1 MALNINGTTGI
12 SGVDGS
18 ASAPALQGSD
28 SNTGVSFGTD
38 TVNINTGGVT
48 RAIVDSNGNFR
59 TGTITDTSG
68 NNSSTTQQIFEGR
81 AKIWVSFNGTNTAL
95 RDHFGVS
102 SITDEGTGDYS
113 VNFSTAMSSTG
124 YCAVYGSSNWET
136 NNLDSYTTMS
146 DNNASG
152 ARTTGKLRIQAMRM
166 RFDTSTPAFKDP
178 HFCSVAIFGDQ

>member
-1 MALNINGTTGI
+1 MTAKIKLKAASGGGSISINAP
-12 SGVDGS
+12 SS
-18 ASAPALQGSD
+18 AGSD
-28 SNTGVSFGTD
+28 TDLLDTSGNLSLTGNCKV
-38 TVNINTGGVT
+38 
-48 RAIVDSNGNFR
+48 
-59 TGTITDTSG
+59 GTITDTSG

-113 VNFSTAMSSTG
+113 VNFSTAMSSTN

>member
-18 ASAPALQGSD
+18 ASAPALQGTD
-28 SNTGVSFGTD
+28 SNTGINFASD

-68 NNSSTTQQIFEGR
+68 NHSSTTEQIYEGR
-81 AKIWVSFNGTNTAL
+81 AKIFVCFNGTNTAI
-95 RDHFGVS
+95 RSHFGVT
-102 SITDEGTGDYS
+102 SITDEDTGDFS

-136 NNLDSYTTMS
+136 NNSDSYTTIS
-146 DNNASG
+146 DSNESG
-152 ARTTGKLRIQAMRM
+152 AKTTSKIRIRCMRM
-166 RFDTSTPAFKDP
+166 RFDTSTPSFKDAP
-178 HFCSVAIFGDQ
+178 FISVAIFGDQ

>member
-1 MALNINGTTGI
+1 MTAKIKLNAASGGGSISINAPSSSGSDTDFLDTSGNLSVSGTTTC
-12 SGVDGS
+12 
-18 ASAPALQGSD
+18 
-28 SNTGVSFGTD
+28 TG
-38 TVNINTGGVT
+38 NLK
-48 RAIVDSNGNFR
+48 A
-59 TGTITDTSG
+59 GTITDTSG

-166 RFDTSTPAFKDP
+166 RFDSSTPAFKDP